1 MAEVFLAIDVGTQGI
16 RAGLL
21 DFDGPVLAS
30 AAEPCVMGEPCSV
43 GEVFLGRLLGM
54 EARGVVGSSAGNQGS
69 GGLEIAV
76 GLSKPAADEV
86 SWGAHTTPC
95 PHGALWR

>member
-1 MAEVFLAIDVGTQGI
+1 
-16 RAGLL
+16 
-21 DFDGPVLAS
+21 
-30 AAEPCVMGEPCSV
+30 
-43 GEVFLGRLLGM
+43 
-54 EARGVVGSSAGNQGS
+54 
-69 GGLEIAV
+69 LEIAV